1 MKLDLALGSGEVILV
16 LMLHRLEKV
25 GASGFT
31 LLHSPVLGWK
41 KAVDLPRSIE
51 CCQV

>member
-1 MKLDLALGSGEVILV
+1 MKLDPALGSGEVVLV
-16 LMLHRLEKV
+16 LMLRRLEKV

-31 LLHSPVLGWK
+31 LPHSPALGWK